1 MPEQRPARHRD
12 GTRELPSTNSKWA
25 KLRRKIMVNR
35 VHLCCA
41 RSCRNSVSPLSGKAT
56 TTERRAEGPGLS
68 LCPEPDPKIG
78 DSRDRRGSRLRTYP
92 GCAWTTHHGGGWMR
106 SLLWG
111 TIAAAQGRAGILLP
125 CRAGARYFCPVAPSP
140 VQPLLVSFELVSCS
154 NNPVPRPRRSRRPRR
169 CVDAAPS
176 DRARTNPGWF
186 VTTADAYRIVASKP
200 LKPPAGPCRAFYFC
214 FGS

>member
-1 MPEQRPARHRD
+1 MDAWERGEEEWPWPVQGWWRGGVMPEQRPARHRD

-41 RSCRNSVSPLSGKAT
+41 RSCRNSVSPLCGKAT
-56 TTERRAEGPGLS
+56 TTERRAEGPGW
-68 LCPEPDPKIG
+68 
-78 DSRDRRGSRLRTYP
+78 GS
-92 GCAWTTHHGGGWMR
+92 WMR

-176 DRARTNPGWF
+176 DRARTNPGRS